1 MNKKVKVALV
11 DDHILL
17 RKGLA
22 SLISSLGYEVHLD
35 CSNGSDLINKIDGND
50 LPDVI
55 LMDINMP
62 VMNGY
67 DTTLWLTNNHPQT
80 KVLALSMYDHEISI
94 IRMIKNGARGYI
106 LKDTEPAVLQSAIDS
121 VLENEFYY
129 SDMVTGRLLH
139 RILQMNDNADFNFN
153 IPRLTDREVTLLKFA
168 CEELTYKEIADR
180 MGLSPKTID
189 GHRDE
194 LFRKLDVKSRVGL
207 VIFAV
212 TNGIVEI
219 STPALKY

>member
-1 MNKKVKVALV
+1 
-11 DDHILL
+11 
-17 RKGLA
+17 
-22 SLISSLGYEVHLD
+22 
-35 CSNGSDLINKIDGND
+35 
-50 LPDVI
+50 
-55 LMDINMP
+55 
-62 VMNGY
+62 
-67 DTTLWLTNNHPQT
+67 
-80 KVLALSMYDHEISI
+80 
-94 IRMIKNGARGYI
+94 
-106 LKDTEPAVLQSAIDS
+106 
-121 VLENEFYY
+121 
-129 SDMVTGRLLH
+129 
-139 RILQMNDNADFNFN
+139 MNDNADFNFN